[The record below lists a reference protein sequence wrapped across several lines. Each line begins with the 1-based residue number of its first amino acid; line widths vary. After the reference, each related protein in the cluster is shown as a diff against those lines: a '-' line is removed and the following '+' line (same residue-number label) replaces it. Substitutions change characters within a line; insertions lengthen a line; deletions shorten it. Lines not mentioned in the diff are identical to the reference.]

1 MIHVLPHRLHGF
13 LLAFSYS
20 EFDGSDMFQTGA
32 TKDWESFEMLNK
44 PLLGTSPYASI
55 RLLNINGHGMSEH
68 SSVLLEDARA
78 FLFCY
83 AYTCSQRRW
92 SLAPSLHSPPYV
104 MQMQVPINSSLWLS
118 VGHLLCLQDFVVCD
132 VICCTPL
139 DHISYVSY
147 VSFSHVVQQKD
158 SKPLSTFLSGWT
170 HYVQGLWTITQLL
183 TLSLGQRSIFYFF
196 CICLSWSLPISWTF
210 LEKKNL
216 KEKNL
221 LVDTIEIH
229 QLYRGI
235 LFCQEGWQGGVGQGQ
250 LTFCHLLNAEVPLG
264 G

>member
-1 MIHVLPHRLHGF
+1 MQLQVL
-13 LLAFSYS
+13 
-20 EFDGSDMFQTGA
+20 
-32 TKDWESFEMLNK
+32 
-44 PLLGTSPYASI
+44 
-55 RLLNINGHGMSEH
+55 
-68 SSVLLEDARA
+68 
-78 FLFCY
+78 
-83 AYTCSQRRW
+83 
-92 SLAPSLHSPPYV
+92 
-104 MQMQVPINSSLWLS
+104 INSSLWLS
-118 VGHLLCLQDFVVCD
+118 VGHLLCLLDFVVCD

-147 VSFSHVVQQKD
+147 VLLQSCCATERQQT
-158 SKPLSTFLSGWT
+158 SVYFSGWMNT
-170 HYVQGLWTITQLL
+170 LFTRFVNNYPTSHSFMGTEIHYY
-183 TLSLGQRSIFYFF
+183 YFF
-196 CICLSWSLPISWTF
+196 FIYLSWSLPISWTF
-210 LEKKNL
+210 PERKNL